1 MCKAWATR
9 AARPAPRSQYR
20 YKPPQ
25 TCLGSRRKG
34 LIGLADS
41 RAAAPRS
48 GGPARRAMMPRRC
61 GDDLTLA
68 TLPDAMMRTIRMLG
82 GPPRR
87 RLTHA
92 ICLDTLRRHV
102 CRGHLGDALARNFH
116 RRVAPERAGI
126 ATYTYRLAVC
136 RLRRHADR
144 PVRSERLATTIP
156 SIRTVNGAS
165 AEPRGG
171 PGWAVSV
178 ESVASRLGDRYV
190 YTACGSPSHGAV
202 TGGPMGKRGAPP
214 NPELRT

>member
-34 LIGLADS
+34 LMGLDDS
-41 RAAAPRS
+41 RAAS
-48 GGPARRAMMPRRC
+48 GRLWRPARRAMMPRRC

-68 TLPDAMMRTIRMLG
+68 AWPGAMMRTIRMLG
-82 GPPRR
+82 WPPRR

-102 CRGHLGDALARNFH
+102 CRGHLGDALARNFQ

-126 ATYTYRLAVC
+126 AAYTYRLALC

-144 PVRSERLATTIP
+144 PVRSESLATVIP
-156 SIRTVNGAS
+156 LYRACTRPS
-165 AEPRGG
+165 AEPRK
-171 PGWAVSV
+171 
-178 ESVASRLGDRYV
+178 
-190 YTACGSPSHGAV
+190 SPA
-202 TGGPMGKRGAPP
+202 
-214 NPELRT
+214 